1 MVSISMINP
10 KQGILGPYI
19 GSVGCSGV
27 VFEPYIAASRSTDF
41 RLCLSST
48 DFRLC
53 LSTKH
58 TEIGD
63 VSARSPKPK
72 ISRASTY
79 SVGYTGV
86 VLESKLNASHSVERE
101 AVE

>member
-27 VFEPYIAASRSTDF
+27 VFEPYIADIAASRSN
-41 RLCLSST
+41 

-58 TEIGD
+58 TEIGG

-72 ISRASTY
+72 FSRASTY

>member
-27 VFEPYIAASRSTDF
+27 VFEPYIAASR
-41 RLCLSST
+41 ST